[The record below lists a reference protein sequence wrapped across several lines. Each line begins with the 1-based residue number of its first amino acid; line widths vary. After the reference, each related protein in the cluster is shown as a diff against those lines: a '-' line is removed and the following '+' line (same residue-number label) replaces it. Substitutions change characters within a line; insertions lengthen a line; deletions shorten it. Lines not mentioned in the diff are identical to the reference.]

1 MLIKKNGAA
10 TERVGGAPFEVAVRL
25 WIKGD
30 RAPHRGAAS
39 GGYVA
44 SVACAWARGPSIGA
58 GRL

>member
-25 WIKGD
+25 WINGD

-39 GGYVA
+39 GA
-44 SVACAWARGPSIGA
+44 TSPQ
-58 GRL
+58 